1 MARKKKKINSRKKPW
16 FRSLFERKK
25 KRGQSWVGPTL
36 ARLVKVA
43 AVVGL
48 LCGIVFGVGALDKY
62 ILETGY
68 CSDGMAQLELVAV
81 PDWVNDNLKEK
92 VFLAATADGYG
103 MTTDPASARR
113 VQENILTLAGWLDN
127 VQVLTM
133 HDRLR
138 VKGLWRKP
146 LALVKLG
153 HESFYVDAEL
163 VVLEH
168 VPMPN
173 LPIVEVKGLSP
184 SGQIPELGRPWLQDD
199 LAAAAAIVVQLD
211 RMDNLVSAEKPLLF
225 EIDHI
230 DASNFQGRK
239 NPRLPHISLY
249 TKDNMQ
255 IIWGAEI
262 GQWTRHFEATDKEKL
277 AKLYGYYKR
286 VGTLHNAGKY
296 INLRDPQDKVI
307 PLPIDKY

>member
-1 MARKKKKINSRKKPW
+1 LARKKKKKSSRKKPW

-25 KRGQSWVGPTL
+25 KRGPSWVGPTL

-43 AVVGL
+43 AVL
-48 LCGIVFGVGALDKY
+48 AFLAGIVFGLATLDQY

-68 CSDGMAQLELVAV
+68 CSDGMAQLELVAI
-81 PDWVNDNLKEK
+81 PDWVNNNLKEK
-92 VFLAATADGYG
+92 VFLAAMADGRG
-103 MTTDPASARR
+103 LTTDPSAARR
-113 VQENILTLAGWLDN
+113 VQENICTLAGWLDD

-133 HDRLR
+133 HDCLR
-138 VKGLWRKP
+138 VKGKWRKP
-146 LALVKLG
+146 LVLVKLG
-153 HESFYVDAEL
+153 HETFYADADL

-184 SGQIPELGRPWLQDD
+184 SGPGPELGRPWLQED
-199 LAAAAAIVVQLD
+199 LAAAADIIVQLD
-211 RMDNLVSAEKPLLF
+211 RMDNLVSPKKPLLF

-230 DASNFQGRK
+230 DVSNFQGRE
-239 NPRLPHISLY
+239 NPRLPHISLH
-249 TKDNMQ
+249 TKDKTP

-262 GQWTRHFEATDKEKL
+262 GQWTRHFEATDQDKL

-286 VGTLHNAGKY
+286 AGTLLNAGKY
-296 INLRDPQDKVI
+296 INLRDPQDKVL

>member
-1 MARKKKKINSRKKPW
+1 MLASM
-16 FRSLFERKK
+16 FERKK

-43 AVVGL
+43 AVLGFIS
-48 LCGIVFGVGALDKY
+48 GIVLGVGALDKY
-62 ILETGY
+62 INQTGY

-92 VFLAATADGYG
+92 VFLAATADGRG
-103 MTTDPASARR
+103 LTTEPESARR
-113 VQENILTLAGWLDN
+113 VRENILALAGWLDN
-127 VQVLTM
+127 VQVLAM

-146 LALVKLG
+146 LVLINLG
-153 HESFYVDAEL
+153 RESFYVDAEL

-173 LPIVEVKGLSP
+173 LPIVEIKGLTP
-184 SGQIPELGRPWLQDD
+184 SGPGPELGQPWLQED
-199 LAAAAAIVVQLD
+199 LAAAAAIIVQLD
-211 RMDNLVSAEKPLLF
+211 RMDRMVCTDKPLLF
-225 EIDHI
+225 EIDRI
-230 DASNFQGRK
+230 DVSNFRGRS

-249 TKDNMQ
+249 TKDDMQ

-262 GQWTRHFEATDKEKL
+262 GQWTRHFEATDQEKL

-286 VGTLHNAGKY
+286 VGTLLDAAKY
-296 INLRDPQDKVI
+296 INLRNPQDKVI

>member
-1 MARKKKKINSRKKPW
+1 LARKKKKKNSSKKSW

-36 ARLVKVA
+36 ARLGKVA
-43 AVVGL
+43 AVLGL
-48 LCGIVFGVGALDKY
+48 LTGIVLGVGALDKY
-62 ILETGY
+62 VAQTGY
-68 CSDGMAQLELVAV
+68 CADGMARLELVDV

-92 VFLAATADGYG
+92 VFLAATADGRG
-103 MTTDPASARR
+103 LTTDPDAARR
-113 VQENILTLAGWLDN
+113 VQENIRTLAGWLDN

-138 VKGLWRKP
+138 VKGQWRKP

-153 HESFYVDAEL
+153 RQSFYVDAEL
-163 VVLEH
+163 VVLDH

-184 SGQIPELGRPWLQDD
+184 SGRGPELGLPWRQDD
-199 LAAAAAIVVQLD
+199 LAAAMAIIVQLD
-211 RMDNLVSAEKPLLF
+211 RMDSMVCAERPLLF
-225 EIDHI
+225 EIDSV
-230 DASNFQGRK
+230 DVSNFQGRK

-249 TKDNMQ
+249 TKNDLQ

-262 GQWTRHFEATDKEKL
+262 GQWTKHFEATDEEKL
-277 AKLYGYYKR
+277 AKLYGYYKK
-286 VGTLHNAGKY
+286 VGTLLDAAKY
-296 INLRDPQDKVI
+296 INLRDPRDKVL